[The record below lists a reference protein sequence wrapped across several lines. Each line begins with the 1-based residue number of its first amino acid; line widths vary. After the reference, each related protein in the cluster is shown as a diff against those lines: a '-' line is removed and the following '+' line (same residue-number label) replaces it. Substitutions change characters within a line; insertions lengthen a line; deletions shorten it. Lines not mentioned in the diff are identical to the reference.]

1 MPEPTVGR
9 VLAVLLAAAALTLA
23 SPLHVLLWSPLLLGV
38 PHVLGD
44 VRLLV
49 TSPVVPVH
57 VRAHLAMAAPLAGL
71 VASRAVG
78 LTDGVDRTSAEVLL
92 GVLAVVAGLSTG
104 PGTFARRALV
114 GLAAGLLALLA
125 WLAPSTLALG
135 FGHAHNLVGLSALV
149 WWTRGSR
156 WSWTLLGGSIG
167 LGAVVLSGAV
177 DAWLTG
183 LAPGSTVSGLGAD
196 GLRSS
201 LAPGLSD
208 AVAVRVVA
216 TYALLQ
222 LMHYAVW
229 VVFAPP
235 IAGPLHLRPW
245 MIALVAAA
253 CLALPLA
260 AWSAPAS
267 VRASYLALVLFHGW
281 LELAVIGHQL
291 VRGGDR
297 VRGSERV
304 RGRDG

>member
-1 MPEPTVGR
+1 MPEATVGR
-9 VLAVLLAAAALTLA
+9 VLVVLLVAVALTLA
-23 SPLHVLLWSPLLLGV
+23 SPLTVLLWSPLLLGV

-44 VRLLV
+44 VRLLI

-71 VASRAVG
+71 VGSRAVG
-78 LTDGVDRTSAEVLL
+78 LMDGVDRTAAEVLL
-92 GVLAVVAGLSTG
+92 GVLAIVAGLATG
-104 PGTFARRALV
+104 PGTLVRRALV
-114 GLAAGLLALLA
+114 GLAAGLLALFA

-156 WSWTLLGGSIG
+156 WSWALLGSS
-167 LGAVVLSGAV
+167 LAAAAVILSGAV
-177 DAWLTG
+177 DPWLAG
-183 LAPGSTVSGLGAD
+183 LASGAVVSGLGAD

-208 AVAVRVVA
+208 AVAVRVVGA
-216 TYALLQ
+216 YALLQ

-235 IAGPLHLRPW
+235 IAGPLQLRPW
-245 MIALVAAA
+245 MIGLLALA
-253 CLALPLA
+253 CLALPVA

-291 VRGGDR
+291 VRG
-297 VRGSERV
+297 
-304 RGRDG
+304 RDG